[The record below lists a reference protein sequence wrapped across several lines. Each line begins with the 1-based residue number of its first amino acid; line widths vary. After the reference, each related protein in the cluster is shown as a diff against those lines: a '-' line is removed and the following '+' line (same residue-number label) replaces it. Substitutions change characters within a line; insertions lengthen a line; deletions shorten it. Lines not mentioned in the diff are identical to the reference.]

1 MGTRQTE
8 TKITALYE
16 RLSRDDDK
24 LKVHIAESLSVRH
37 QQMVSIFLFKRPN
50 EFIVNCDDLFLPVA
64 KAAHA
69 RSFINRDAVN

>member
-1 MGTRQTE
+1 MSVKQAE
-8 TKITALYE
+8 EKITALYE

-24 LKVHIAESLSVRH
+24 SKVHKAESFSVQHHR
-37 QQMVSIFLFKRPN
+37 MVSIFLFKRPN
-50 EFIVNCDDLFLPVA
+50 EFIVNRDDLFLAIA